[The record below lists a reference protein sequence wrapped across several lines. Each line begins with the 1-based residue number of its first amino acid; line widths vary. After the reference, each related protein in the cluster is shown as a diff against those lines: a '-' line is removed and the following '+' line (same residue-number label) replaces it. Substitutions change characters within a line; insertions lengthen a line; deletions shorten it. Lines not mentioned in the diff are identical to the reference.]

1 MPDFAFEPRLQH
13 TIIRLVN
20 APLKCPSF
28 ATFVACLHKGRP
40 ARFSNGSP
48 FAMAKPKKKTL
59 PKDFEALLE
68 AGDVAAV
75 RAVFD
80 TCDVNAY
87 GGATKRTALAFN
99 DLPDEVARWLVE
111 NGADISA
118 ADSYGETPLHHRAGH
133 WQGRIEILLELGADV
148 HLTDSRGNTPLH
160 DAAEVG
166 NTQTARVLLEHGAN
180 ADAVNNSRLTP
191 LAYALQRC
199 SNARIEAMADMAAL
213 LLPPSP
219 PEPSALRKFASCLF
233 GAGEKSDDRITD
245 QMRDFVTRIGE
256 NFEFHRQGYNPESR
270 DDASAALDR
279 LYELFGVPPVPRRS
293 MHDGKSPIVAKADT
307 WQDRHQE
314 LWELLVP
321 SSGAADTVQGE
332 VIRISGRIARELDG
346 NGGINWGDDYKR
358 MADALLTHL
367 GSAKSLPAD
376 DLKEATAII
385 SEVKRKFGDTRRLC
399 ELSVEWVAQNPK
411 PTTLPAPAYAI

>member
-1 MPDFAFEPRLQH
+1 
-13 TIIRLVN
+13 
-20 APLKCPSF
+20 
-28 ATFVACLHKGRP
+28 
-40 ARFSNGSP
+40 
-48 FAMAKPKKKTL
+48 MAKPKKKML
-59 PKDFEALLE
+59 PKDFESLLS

-99 DLPDEVARWLVE
+99 DLPDDVARWLVE
-111 NGADISA
+111 NGADIA
-118 ADSYGETPLHHRAGH
+118 APDSYGETPLHHRAGH

-148 HLTDSRGNTPLH
+148 HITDSRGNTPLH

-166 NTQTARVLLEHGAN
+166 NIHTARVLLEHGAN
-180 ADAVNNSRLTP
+180 IDAVNNSRLTP

-213 LLPPSP
+213 LLPPPSP
-219 PEPSALRKFASCLF
+219 APSGLRKFTSRLF
-233 GAGEKSDDRITD
+233 GAGEKGDARITD
-245 QMRDFVTRIGE
+245 QMRDFVKRIGE
-256 NFEFHRQGYNPESR
+256 NFEFHRQGYDPESR
-270 DDASAALDR
+270 DAASAALDR
-279 LYELFGVPPVPRRS
+279 LYDLFDVPPVPRRA
-293 MHDGKSPIVAKADT
+293 MHDGRSRIVAKADT

-346 NGGINWGDDYKR
+346 NGGINWRDDYR
-358 MADALLTHL
+358 QMADALLAHL
-367 GSAKSLPAD
+367 GSGKPLQD
-376 DLKEATAII
+376 GHLKEAAAIV
-385 SEVKRKFGDTRRLC
+385 SEVKRKFGDTQRLC

-411 PTTLPAPAYAI
+411 PIPLPAPAYAI

>member
-1 MPDFAFEPRLQH
+1 
-13 TIIRLVN
+13 
-20 APLKCPSF
+20 
-28 ATFVACLHKGRP
+28 
-40 ARFSNGSP
+40 
-48 FAMAKPKKKTL
+48 MAKPKKKKTL

-118 ADSYGETPLHHRAGH
+118 PDSYGETPLHHRADRGDGGH
-133 WQGRIEILLELGADV
+133 GGA
-148 HLTDSRGNTPLH
+148 SP
-160 DAAEVG
+160 AAIA
-166 NTQTARVLLEHGAN
+166 ARAIRP
-180 ADAVNNSRLTP
+180 SQIR
-191 LAYALQRC
+191 
-199 SNARIEAMADMAAL
+199 
-213 LLPPSP
+213 LPPVWC
-219 PEPSALRKFASCLF
+219 R
-233 GAGEKSDDRITD
+233 EKSDDRITD

-270 DDASAALDR
+270 DVASAALDR